1 MACIQRPL
9 GSPPPLISHQSHI
22 GYLTASSPL
31 IKTTNTIDRV
41 EIDPPPVDEA
51 ATTLQKSSTLPS
63 EKDFPKTSTLAPRH
77 AATLGAE
84 QAGRPSNRSRSRDGR
99 GISPGTKFKDVFS
112 TGSRRKDTS
121 PGASPER
128 DLSTSNGTVNGLSA
142 MFKSEK
148 RNSMSFRKGAKPSD
162 IDSAASYSQ
171 QSLRSPNQSVQSIPA
186 LVTSS
191 PKSLASSSNEAPVLT
206 TTPPTPTDARGD
218 GQISP
223 ANNSSSS
230 GTNANTVT
238 PASGNMISHR
248 RIRSDSATHA
258 PSKLSNAWSAP
269 LTPTVEETKTPG
281 GRTPAASGLPG
292 GAGGFFS
299 SVFSAAQIAAS
310 TFTNSIGNNP
320 PRPRSSAQN
329 TEDSSGETLTPSNTT
344 TDSEG
349 PSLGDKKPLAI
360 DTMGSGDLSLSHL
373 GIASDIPA
381 TADSTTGTFP
391 IDEGNSMQRD
401 EAAARVEDASAAR
414 AVSAA
419 YSEVAED
426 QMSTPVAEDNAP
438 AVRPR
443 SFTEKTPNGS
453 VFENET
459 GSLSKRSGS
468 VRSRV
473 GAVTR
478 RKRNSSAATAATG
491 TTVVTASGA
500 GYTALASP
508 AASASTQKLT
518 GFNVANKKRNRDFHQ
533 LFRSVPEDDYLIEDY
548 SCALQR
554 EIILAGRIYV
564 SEGHICFS
572 SNILGWV
579 TTLII
584 SFDEVVSVE
593 KENTAM
599 IIPNAI
605 AIQTLHARHT
615 FRSLLSREATFDL
628 VIALWKL
635 IHPNLKSTL
644 NGAKLDAGGTGDRTE
659 KADPSGSDDGSEV
672 SDDDDQIRNEDEDD
686 EQDSGSLADAADVEA
701 PTSEG
706 GDPVVQK
713 TASRKASAM
722 GVGIGL
728 AAGGVPTVNEGKA
741 GEKAAVV
748 AAVASADFP
757 GPATHPPT
765 ECSDG
770 DTHYDKLLKDDIIPA
785 PLGKVFSM
793 TFGPTSG
800 GFMSKWLLDEMKVT
814 DLQME
819 DDKKGL
825 SEDNRSRS
833 YSYIKPLYASIG
845 PKQTKCL
852 VTETIDAIDLEKAV
866 SVTSS
871 TQTPDV
877 PSGNVFVV
885 KTRCCLMWAS
895 GNSTRILMSCAIE
908 WSGKSWLKGKTSQ
921 SMIAVTD

>member
-1 MACIQRPL
+1 
-9 GSPPPLISHQSHI
+9 
-22 GYLTASSPL
+22 
-31 IKTTNTIDRV
+31 
-41 EIDPPPVDEA
+41 
-51 ATTLQKSSTLPS
+51 
-63 EKDFPKTSTLAPRH
+63 
-77 AATLGAE
+77 
-84 QAGRPSNRSRSRDGR
+84 
-99 GISPGTKFKDVFS
+99 
-112 TGSRRKDTS
+112 
-121 PGASPER
+121 
-128 DLSTSNGTVNGLSA
+128 
-142 MFKSEK
+142 
-148 RNSMSFRKGAKPSD
+148 MSFRKGAKPPD
-162 IDSAASYSQ
+162 ISSAASYSQ
-171 QSLRSPNQSVQSIPA
+171 QSLRSPNQSIQSIPTIA
-186 LVTSS
+186 TASLH
-191 PKSLASSSNEAPVLT
+191 SLASSNEAPVLT

-223 ANNSSSS
+223 ANNSSSA

-238 PASGNMISHR
+238 SASGNMISHR
-248 RIRSDSATHA
+248 RVRSDSATHA
-258 PSKLSNAWSAP
+258 PTKLSSAWSAP

-281 GRTPAASGLPG
+281 GRTPAASGSPG

-299 SVFSAAQIAAS
+299 SVFSAAQNAAS

-349 PSLGDKKPLAI
+349 PSVDEKKPSTI
-360 DTMGSGDLSLSHL
+360 DTLGSGDLSLSHL

-391 IDEGNSMQRD
+391 LMEGNLMQRD
-401 EAAARVEDASAAR
+401 EVAARVEDASAAR

-426 QMSTPVAEDNAP
+426 QLSTPVAEDNAP
-438 AVRPR
+438 GVRPR
-443 SFTEKTPNGS
+443 SFTEKTPPNGS

-491 TTVVTASGA
+491 TTIVTAAGA
-500 GYTALASP
+500 GQTALTNP
-508 AASASTQKLT
+508 AASASTQRIA

-615 FRSLLSREATFDL
+615 FRSLLSREATYEL

-644 NGAKLDAGGTGDRTE
+644 NGAKLDAGGTSDRTE
-659 KADPSGSDDGSEV
+659 KVDPSGSDDGSEI
-672 SDDDDQIRNEDEDD
+672 SDEDDEIQNEDEDD
-686 EQDSGSLADAADVEA
+686 ERDSGSLIDAADGEA
-701 PTSEG
+701 PTSEA
-706 GDPVVQK
+706 GDSVIQK

-728 AAGGVPTVNEGKA
+728 AAGGVPTVSEGKA

-765 ECSDG
+765 ECSDA
-770 DTHYDKLLKDDIIPA
+770 DTHYDKLLKDDIVPA

-793 TFGPTSG
+793 TFGPASG

-908 WSGKSWLKGKTSQ
+908 WSGKSWLRGKPDQ
-921 SMIAVTD
+921 SMISVIC